1 MVSKRSL
8 SCPSGDTVIKNLNQK
23 LLKATYNISNHY
35 KHALR
40 TKFCHFRHFSLEILF
55 CCRLILIGTWCNF
68 VYITNTTN
76 NYIHDCHCHSWFIW
90 LDLFSGLCGRVQTG
104 FDWQLAGVE
113 QFTPLSLIVTRSL
126 VTYIIPG
133 TAAPTFSQSRGL
145 ISHNWKHPR
154 AFQINCSTESNSSAV
169 WPTSQCE
176 AATSSPACGNN
187 PEQIYSTHYG
197 RAGNPSVLIWPQLKM
212 WP

>member
-76 NYIHDCHCHSWFIW
+76 NYIHDCHWFHLFYLIRPLLGTVWACTDWVW
-90 LDLFSGLCGRVQTG
+90 LTACWRGTIYTF
-104 FDWQLAGVE
+104 
-113 QFTPLSLIVTRSL
+113 I
-126 VTYIIPG
+126 TY
-133 TAAPTFSQSRGL
+133 
-145 ISHNWKHPR
+145 
-154 AFQINCSTESNSSAV
+154 CYTESGDLYNSRHSSAHL
-169 WPTSQCE
+169 Q
-176 AATSSPACGNN
+176 
-187 PEQIYSTHYG
+187 PEQRS
-197 RAGNPSVLIWPQLKM
+197 NQP
-212 WP
+212 